1 MIDKLVDFKQQ
12 NQLVKALNRTALII
26 LITRLIFAVILAF
39 MQIWGLAVCSL
50 FGGLAWVWIYKKTEK
65 EYRTSAFIIG
75 IVESIVYYI
84 LSIFFLGWNCG
95 VYFSLIALL
104 PVIMINGM
112 VKRESRFLLG
122 VLFVVILTGVFVI
135 LQILK
140 ITPMISPDLQNG
152 LFALNLIQ
160 VCVILIT
167 VTYTIEKEKMLSEAE
182 IVNTSQK
189 LLTLANTDPLT
200 NLLNRRIMMT
210 RIEEEKEKVDKD
222 GLPFSLLMVDV
233 DNFKQINDEFGHD
246 GGDFVLVMLAEKL
259 RLGVRKND
267 LISRWG
273 GDEFLIM
280 LVETDPEDGKMVA
293 EKIRS
298 RVENSPF
305 IYHEID
311 IPVTIT
317 LGISDCD
324 KDKSISSCLRKAD
337 LALYKG
343 KQEGKNRSIWY

>member
-26 LITRLIFAVILAF
+26 FITRLIFAVILAF
-39 MQIWGLAVCSL
+39 IQFWGLASYAL
-50 FGGLAWVWIYKKTEK
+50 FSVLIWIWIYEKTGK
-65 EYRTSAFIIG
+65 EYRTSTFVIG
-75 IVESIVYYI
+75 VVESIVYYI

-104 PVIMINGM
+104 PVIMINSTI
-112 VKRESRFLLG
+112 KRESRFLLG
-122 VLFVVILTGVFVI
+122 SLMIVILAGMFVL
-135 LQILK
+135 LQILR
-140 ITPMISPDLQNG
+140 IPPLISPNIQSG
-152 LFALNLIQ
+152 FFALNLIQ
-160 VCVILIT
+160 GCVILIT
-167 VTYTIEKEKMLSEAE
+167 VAYTIEKEKMLSEAE
-182 IVNTSQK
+182 IVDTNQK

-210 RIEEEKEKVDKD
+210 RIEEEKEKVDK
-222 GLPFSLLMVDV
+222 GGASFSLLMIDV

-246 GGDFVLVMLAEKL
+246 GGDFVLGLLAEKL
-259 RLGVRKND
+259 KLGVRKND

-273 GDEFLIM
+273 GDEFLVM
-280 LVETDPEDGKMVA
+280 LIETDPENGRMVA

-298 RVENSPF
+298 HVENSPF
-305 IYHEID
+305 IYHEIN

-324 KDKSISSCLRKAD
+324 NEKSISSCLRKAD